1 MDLKIS
7 GIVVAILPETSGTS
21 ASSGKAWSKRDFVI
35 EEIEGSYPKQVAFT
49 VFNKP
54 EMIADM
60 QVDDEVEVGFNVE
73 SREYQGKYF
82 SNVTAWKVNI
92 LKTSGAKPKPA
103 DDLPPMGE
111 PTKQYTKEES
121 DDLPF

>member
-7 GIVVAILPETSGTS
+7 GIVVAILPEASGTS

-35 EEIEGSYPKQVAFT
+35 QESEGQWPKQIAFT

-60 QVDDEVEVGFNVE
+60 RVDDEVEVGFNVE
-73 SREYQGKYF
+73 SREYNGKYF

-92 LKTSGAKPKPA
+92 TKTSGAKPKPA
-103 DDLPPMGE
+103 DDLPPMGD
-111 PTKQYTKEES
+111 TQSGGDQKDG